1 MRSRSICLLSMLKGR
16 SLMQTDIWIAIIV
29 AAIGTYVLRVAPLL
43 WTQRHFN
50 KHKANNTQ
58 ARLPTWLSVLG
69 PLMIAAMLG
78 ASLIPKAPSAASWI
92 ATGVATVI
100 TILVWRKTK
109 ALGLPVFFGVAVFG
123 VIYWCALHFL

>member
-1 MRSRSICLLSMLKGR
+1 MHV
-16 SLMQTDIWIAIIV
+16 DIWIAIVV
-29 AAIGTYVLRVAPLL
+29 AAIGTYALRVVPLL

-50 KHKANNTQ
+50 KHKANNTE

-92 ATGVATVI
+92 ATAIGTVV
-100 TILVWRKTK
+100 TVLVWRKFK
-109 ALGLPVFFGVAVFG
+109 SLGLPVFCGVLAFG
-123 VIYWCALHFL
+123 IALV

>member
-1 MRSRSICLLSMLKGR
+1 MHV
-16 SLMQTDIWIAIIV
+16 DIWIAIVV
-29 AAIGTYVLRVAPLL
+29 AAIGTYALRVVPLL

-50 KHKANNTQ
+50 KHKANNTE

-92 ATGVATVI
+92 ATAIGTVV
-100 TILVWRKTK
+100 TVLVWRKFK
-109 ALGLPVFFGVAVFG
+109 SLGLPVFCGVLSFGVALG
-123 VIYWCALHFL
+123 IALV

>member
-1 MRSRSICLLSMLKGR
+1 MHV
-16 SLMQTDIWIAIIV
+16 DIWTAIVV
-29 AAIGTYVLRVAPLL
+29 AAIGTYALRVGPLL

-50 KHKANNTQ
+50 KHKANNTE

-92 ATGVATVI
+92 ATAIGTVV
-100 TILVWRKTK
+100 TVLVWRKFK
-109 ALGLPVFFGVAVFG
+109 SLGLPVFCGVLSFGVAFG
-123 VIYWCALHFL
+123 IALV

>member
-1 MRSRSICLLSMLKGR
+1 MHV
-16 SLMQTDIWIAIIV
+16 DIWIAIVV
-29 AAIGTYVLRVAPLL
+29 AAIGTYALRVVPLL

-50 KHKANNTQ
+50 KHKANNTE

-92 ATGVATVI
+92 ATAIGTVV
-100 TILVWRKTK
+100 TVLVWHKFK
-109 ALGLPVFFGVAVFG
+109 SLGLPVFCGVLSFGVAFG
-123 VIYWCALHFL
+123 IALV

>member
-1 MRSRSICLLSMLKGR
+1 MRV
-16 SLMQTDIWIAIIV
+16 DIWIAIVV
-29 AAIGTYVLRVAPLL
+29 AAIGTYALRVVPLL

-50 KHKANNTQ
+50 KHKANNTE

-92 ATGVATVI
+92 ATAIGTVV
-100 TILVWRKTK
+100 TVLVWRKFK
-109 ALGLPVFFGVAVFG
+109 SLGLPVFCGVLSFGVAFG
-123 VIYWCALHFL
+123 IALV

>member
-1 MRSRSICLLSMLKGR
+1 MHV
-16 SLMQTDIWIAIIV
+16 DIWIAIVV
-29 AAIGTYVLRVAPLL
+29 AAIGTYALRVGPLL

-50 KHKANNTQ
+50 KHKANNTE

-92 ATGVATVI
+92 ATAIGTVV
-100 TILVWRKTK
+100 TVLVWRKFK
-109 ALGLPVFFGVAVFG
+109 SLGLPVFAA
-123 VIYWCALHFL
+123 CFLLVWLLVSLWFSVGRRC

>member
-1 MRSRSICLLSMLKGR
+1 
-16 SLMQTDIWIAIIV
+16 MQTDIWVAIIV
-29 AAIGTYVLRVAPLL
+29 AAIGTYALRVVPLL

-50 KHKANNTQ
+50 KHKANNTE

-78 ASLIPKAPSAASWI
+78 ASLVPKAPSMSSWI
-92 ATGVATVI
+92 ATCIATAI

-109 ALGLPVFFGVAVFG
+109 TLGLPVFSGVAAFG
-123 VIYWCALHFL
+123 VIYWYALHFLYM

>member
-1 MRSRSICLLSMLKGR
+1 MHV
-16 SLMQTDIWIAIIV
+16 DIWIAIV
-29 AAIGTYVLRVAPLL
+29 VTAIGTYALRVVPLL

-50 KHKANNTQ
+50 KHKANNTE

-92 ATGVATVI
+92 ATAIGTVV
-100 TILVWRKTK
+100 TVLVWRKFK
-109 ALGLPVFFGVAVFG
+109 SLGLPVFCGVLSFGVAFG
-123 VIYWCALHFL
+123 IALV

>member
-1 MRSRSICLLSMLKGR
+1 MHV
-16 SLMQTDIWIAIIV
+16 DIWIAIVV
-29 AAIGTYVLRVAPLL
+29 AAIGTYALRVVPLL

-50 KHKANNTQ
+50 KHKANNTE

-92 ATGVATVI
+92 ATAIGNVVTV
-100 TILVWRKTK
+100 LVWRKFK
-109 ALGLPVFFGVAVFG
+109 SLGLPVFCGVLSFGVAFG
-123 VIYWCALHFL
+123 IALV

>member
-1 MRSRSICLLSMLKGR
+1 MHV
-16 SLMQTDIWIAIIV
+16 DIWIAIVV
-29 AAIGTYVLRVAPLL
+29 AAIGTYALRVVPLL

-50 KHKANNTQ
+50 KHKANNTE

-92 ATGVATVI
+92 ATAIGTVV
-100 TILVWRKTK
+100 TVLVWRKFK
-109 ALGLPVFFGVAVFG
+109 SLGLPVFCGVRSFGVAFG
-123 VIYWCALHFL
+123 IALV

>member
-1 MRSRSICLLSMLKGR
+1 MPID
-16 SLMQTDIWIAIIV
+16 TWVAIIV
-29 AAIGTYVLRVAPLL
+29 AAVGTYALRVGPLL

-78 ASLIPKAPSAASWI
+78 ASLIPKAPSAESWA
-92 ATGVATVI
+92 ATAIGVFI
-100 TILVWRKTK
+100 TSLTWRKYRS
-109 ALGLPVFFGVAVFG
+109 LGLPVFCGVVSFGLAFVLLG
-123 VIYWCALHFL
+123 

>member
-1 MRSRSICLLSMLKGR
+1 MHV
-16 SLMQTDIWIAIIV
+16 DIWIAIVV
-29 AAIGTYVLRVAPLL
+29 AAIGTYALRVVPLL

-50 KHKANNTQ
+50 KHKANNTE

-92 ATGVATVI
+92 ATAIGTVV
-100 TILVWRKTK
+100 TVLVWRKFK
-109 ALGLPVFFGVAVFG
+109 SLGLPVLCGVLSFGLAFG
-123 VIYWCALHFL
+123 IARGIALV

>member
-1 MRSRSICLLSMLKGR
+1 MHV
-16 SLMQTDIWIAIIV
+16 DIWIAIVV
-29 AAIGTYVLRVAPLL
+29 AAIGTYALRVVPLL

-50 KHKANNTQ
+50 KHKANNTE

-92 ATGVATVI
+92 ATAIGTVV
-100 TILVWRKTK
+100 TVLVWRKYK
-109 ALGLPVFFGVAVFG
+109 SLGLPVLCGVLSFGMAFG
-123 VIYWCALHFL
+123 IARGIALV

>member
-1 MRSRSICLLSMLKGR
+1 MHV
-16 SLMQTDIWIAIIV
+16 DIWIAIVV
-29 AAIGTYVLRVAPLL
+29 AAIGTYALRVVPLL

-50 KHKANNTQ
+50 KHKANNTE

-92 ATGVATVI
+92 ATAIGTVV
-100 TILVWRKTK
+100 TVVVWRKFK
-109 ALGLPVFFGVAVFG
+109 SLGLPVFCGVLSFGIAFG
-123 VIYWCALHFL
+123 IALV

>member
-1 MRSRSICLLSMLKGR
+1 MHV
-16 SLMQTDIWIAIIV
+16 DIWIAIVV
-29 AAIGTYVLRVAPLL
+29 AAIGTYALRVGPLL

-50 KHKANNTQ
+50 KHKANNTE

-92 ATGVATVI
+92 ATAIGTVI
-100 TILVWRKTK
+100 TVLVWRKFK
-109 ALGLPVFFGVAVFG
+109 SLGLPVFCGVVSFGVAFG
-123 VIYWCALHFL
+123 IARGIALV

>member
-1 MRSRSICLLSMLKGR
+1 MHV
-16 SLMQTDIWIAIIV
+16 DIWIAIVV
-29 AAIGTYVLRVAPLL
+29 AAIGTYALRVVPLL

-50 KHKANNTQ
+50 KHKANNTE

-92 ATGVATVI
+92 ATAIGTVV
-100 TILVWRKTK
+100 TVLVWRKFK
-109 ALGLPVFFGVAVFG
+109 SLGLPVFCGVLPFGVAFG
-123 VIYWCALHFL
+123 IALV

>member
-1 MRSRSICLLSMLKGR
+1 MHV
-16 SLMQTDIWIAIIV
+16 DIWIAIVV
-29 AAIGTYVLRVAPLL
+29 AAIGTYALRVVPLL

-50 KHKANNTQ
+50 KHKANNTE

-92 ATGVATVI
+92 ATAIGTVV
-100 TILVWRKTK
+100 TVLVWCKFK
-109 ALGLPVFFGVAVFG
+109 SLGLPVFCGVLSFGVAFG
-123 VIYWCALHFL
+123 IALV

>member
-1 MRSRSICLLSMLKGR
+1 MHV
-16 SLMQTDIWIAIIV
+16 DIWIAIVV
-29 AAIGTYVLRVAPLL
+29 AAIGTYALRVVPLL

-50 KHKANNTQ
+50 KHKANNTE

-92 ATGVATVI
+92 ATAIGTV
-100 TILVWRKTK
+100 LVWRKFK
-109 ALGLPVFFGVAVFG
+109 SLGLPVFCGVLSFGVAFG
-123 VIYWCALHFL
+123 IALV

>member
-1 MRSRSICLLSMLKGR
+1 MHV
-16 SLMQTDIWIAIIV
+16 DIWIAIVV
-29 AAIGTYVLRVAPLL
+29 AAIGTYALRVVPLL

-50 KHKANNTQ
+50 KHKANNTE

-92 ATGVATVI
+92 ATAIGTVV
-100 TILVWRKTK
+100 TVLVWRKFK
-109 ALGLPVFFGVAVFG
+109 SLGLPVFCGVLSFGVAFG
-123 VIYWCALHFL
+123 IALI

>member
-1 MRSRSICLLSMLKGR
+1 MHV
-16 SLMQTDIWIAIIV
+16 DIWIAIVV
-29 AAIGTYVLRVAPLL
+29 AAIGTYALRVVPLL

-50 KHKANNTQ
+50 KHKANNTE

-92 ATGVATVI
+92 ATAIGTVV
-100 TILVWRKTK
+100 TMLVWRKFK
-109 ALGLPVFFGVAVFG
+109 SLGLPVFCGVLSFGVAFG
-123 VIYWCALHFL
+123 IALV